1 MTVQTLTAVVVD
13 DHPLVIDG
21 VTRVL
26 RGTFEDLNVV
36 YGGAS
41 INEAI
46 QAIRGQHVDFVITDL
61 DLGGGTTHVDLVSR
75 LCAEG
80 RPVVVMSAW
89 DSSDSISTA
98 LTCGAYAFVSKR
110 AEFADLITAV
120 SFALKG
126 ERWMNHDVAEILA
139 GDMGVVVLTEQER
152 RALTLYASGL
162 TLDTVSRRMG
172 ISPNTVKYYLNRA
185 RDKFAKIGVN
195 ARTKVALH
203 EAAKAQGFI

>member
-1 MTVQTLTAVVVD
+1 
-13 DHPLVIDG
+13 
-21 VTRVL
+21 
-26 RGTFEDLNVV
+26 
-36 YGGAS
+36 
-41 INEAI
+41 
-46 QAIRGQHVDFVITDL
+46 
-61 DLGGGTTHVDLVSR
+61 
-75 LCAEG
+75 
-80 RPVVVMSAW
+80 MSAW

-195 ARTKVALH
+195 ARTKVDLH